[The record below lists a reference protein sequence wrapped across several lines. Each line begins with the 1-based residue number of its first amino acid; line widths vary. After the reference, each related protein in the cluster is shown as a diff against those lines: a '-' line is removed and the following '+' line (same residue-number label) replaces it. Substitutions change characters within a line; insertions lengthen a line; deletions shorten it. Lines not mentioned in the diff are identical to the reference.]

1 MGTHNSFR
9 LTLTAILLSIAL
21 GMNAEEV
28 TVTWTAS
35 EQGFSNGNS
44 IDGSEVSVDEKTSI
58 SFAKNDGNTAPA
70 YYTSGNAIRLYA
82 SNTMTVSGSGITKI
96 VLTFGTGDKGNE
108 IRTDCGEYSAD
119 GIWSGISDAV
129 TFSISGSSGHRRIE
143 SITISY
149 GTDDNP
155 ENPDTLLVIP
165 TVYSIQEFK
174 QLKEG
179 TVACL
184 YLADAMNARVI
195 YKSESEVYLRDKT
208 GAICLT
214 LDDTLYNPLPAH
226 NQHVAGYMTGRYETD
241 HGLPQFVAMDSTLT
255 EYMLFADQVSEPDTE
270 PESIDVEE
278 YGAYYADWVT
288 LSDMHVSYT
297 DTIVTLDNDDHYFT
311 LNNKF
316 GLDEDELYS
325 TPEDG
330 SIVNI
335 TGIAMPYDEE
345 EQIAPI
351 YIDPYQPI
359 EVVALPPKPV
369 LRGDVN
375 LDGKVDISDVVAVI
389 NIMAGTQSNYN
400 GDVNEDGKTDI
411 SDVVSIINIMAMGD
425 GSAETVGVSPRM
437 GITQEII
444 RSVEPAGAPDDFNFK
459 SMTIY
464 FVNGT
469 TLTLTIDQIESITY
483 IQDIGMKIHL
493 AGTGVCLD
501 FLYSQIVK
509 IEYVYEVEIP
519 EDNNVNANWKEFD
532 LSSSESGNLRY
543 AYRIEYPHLNSNQYS
558 SSNPNGNQI
567 VVKSTDD
574 FGITYS
580 LEWDNGLIANRWT
593 CYTLH
598 KGNLSKNV
606 GRKDAFKADPEVAN
620 SSQTGDYS
628 GSDFSRGH
636 LCPSA
641 DRLCS
646 REQNSQTFF
655 LTNMQPQWQSHN
667 GGLWARLE
675 SKVRDWAEKKVDNTY
690 LIDTLYIVKA
700 ATIGDVTLDGVTED
714 GVYNFKCNNRLLVP
728 KYFYMALLAYRKST
742 DTYEALGL
750 WTIHQDVNDSSTD
763 YGKYAITIDE
773 LERRT
778 GIDFFCNLPDDIEEK
793 VESGPIDY
801 SFWGLRKPQSTKPR
815 EAEYEGD
822 MALEILPTE

>member
-1 MGTHNSFR
+1 M
-9 LTLTAILLSIAL
+9 
-21 GMNAEEV
+21 
-28 TVTWTAS
+28 
-35 EQGFSNGNS
+35 
-44 IDGSEVSVDEKTSI
+44 
-58 SFAKNDGNTAPA
+58 
-70 YYTSGNAIRLYA
+70 
-82 SNTMTVSGSGITKI
+82 
-96 VLTFGTGDKGNE
+96 
-108 IRTDCGEYSAD
+108 
-119 GIWSGISDAV
+119 
-129 TFSISGSSGHRRIE
+129 
-143 SITISY
+143 
-149 GTDDNP
+149 
-155 ENPDTLLVIP
+155 
-165 TVYSIQEFK
+165 
-174 QLKEG
+174 
-179 TVACL
+179 ACL
-184 YLADAMNARVI
+184 YLADEMNARVI
-195 YKSESEVYLRDKT
+195 YKSDSEVSLRDKT

-214 LDDTLYNPLPAH
+214 LNDTLYNPLPVH

-241 HGLPQFVAMDSTLT
+241 HGLPLFVAMDSTET
-255 EYMLFADQVSEPDTE
+255 EYMLFADQVSEPDTK

-288 LSDMHVSYT
+288 LSDMHVSST
-297 DTIVTLDNDDHYFT
+297 GTVVTLDNDDHYFT

-316 GLDEDELYS
+316 GLGEDELYS

-330 SIVNI
+330 SVINI

-369 LRGDVN
+369 LKGDVN
-375 LDGKVDISDVVAVI
+375 LDGRVDISDVVAVI
-389 NIMAGTQSNYN
+389 NIMAGTISDYN

-425 GSAETVGVSPRM
+425 GSAETEGASPRTE
-437 GITQEII
+437 IIQEII

-464 FVNGT
+464 FVNGM

-501 FLYSQIVK
+501 FLYSQMIK
-509 IEYVYEVEIP
+509 IEYVYEEEVP

-532 LSSSESGNLRY
+532 LSSSVSGNLRY
-543 AYRIEYPHLNSNQYS
+543 AYRLEYPHLNSNQYNAN
-558 SSNPNGNQI
+558 SNPGGNQI

-574 FGITYS
+574 YGITFS

-598 KGNLSKNV
+598 DGNLYSNI
-606 GRKDAFKADPEVAN
+606 GRKDAFKADNEVAN
-620 SSQTGDYS
+620 SSQLGDYS
-628 GSDFSRGH
+628 GSSYSRGH

-655 LTNMQPQWQSHN
+655 LTNMQPQWQTHN

-675 SKVRDWAEKKVDNTY
+675 TKVRDWGEKTY
-690 LIDTLYIVKA
+690 IDTLYVVKA
-700 ATIGDVTLDGVTED
+700 ATIGDVILDDVQQP
-714 GVYNFKCNNRLLVP
+714 GVYDFKCNNRLLVP
-728 KYFYMALLAYRKST
+728 KYFYMALLAYHKAT
-742 DTYEALGL
+742 DDYQAIGI
-750 WTIHQDVNDSSTD
+750 WTIHQNSNDTNTD
-763 YGKYAITIDE
+763 YGRYTITIDE

-778 GIDFFCNLPDDIEEK
+778 GIDFFCNLPDDVEK
-793 VESGPIDY
+793 NVEMKIDY
-801 SFWGLRKPQSTKPR
+801 DFWGLWDPHNTKPR

-822 MALEILPTE
+822 MVLEILPTE

>member
-9 LTLTAILLSIAL
+9 LTLTAILLSITL
-21 GMNAEEV
+21 GVNAEEV
-28 TVTWTAS
+28 TVTWTAAT
-35 EQGFSNGNS
+35 QGFGNGSS
-44 IDGSEVSVDEKTSI
+44 IDGSEVTVDEKTSI
-58 SFAKNDGNTAPA
+58 RFAKNDGSTSPA

-82 SNTMTVSGSGITKI
+82 GNSMTVSGSGISKI
-96 VLTFGTGDKGNE
+96 VLTFATGDKDNE
-108 IRTDCGEYSAD
+108 VRTDCGEYSAD
-119 GIWSGISDAV
+119 GIWTGRSDTV
-129 TFSISGSSGHRRIE
+129 TFNIIGSSGHRRIE

-149 GTDDNP
+149 GTGDSP
-155 ENPDTLLVIP
+155 VNPDPPIEIP

-174 QLKEG
+174 LLEEG
-179 TVACL
+179 KVACL
-184 YLADAMNARVI
+184 YLADEMNARVI
-195 YKSESEVYLRDKT
+195 YKSDSEVYLRDKT

-241 HGLPQFVAMDSTLT
+241 HGLPLFVAMDSTLT
-255 EYMLFADQVSEPDTE
+255 EYMLFADQVSEPDTK

-288 LSDMHVSYT
+288 LSDMHVSYD

-311 LNNKF
+311 VNNRF
-316 GLDEDELYS
+316 GLGEDDLYS
-325 TPEDG
+325 TPADG
-330 SIVNI
+330 STINI

-351 YIDPYQPI
+351 YIDPYLPV
-359 EVVALPPKPV
+359 EVVAQPPKPV

-389 NIMAGTQSNYN
+389 NIMAGTPSNYN

-425 GSAETVGVSPRM
+425 GAAETEGVSPRM
-437 GITQEII
+437 EIIKEII

-464 FVNGT
+464 FVNGM

-501 FLYSQIVK
+501 FLYSQMIK
-509 IEYVYEVEIP
+509 IEYVYEQEVP

-532 LSSSESGNLRY
+532 LSSSVSGNLRY
-543 AYRIEYPHLNSNQYS
+543 AYRLEYPHLNSNQYNAK
-558 SSNPNGNQI
+558 SNPGGNQI

-574 FGITYS
+574 YGITYA

-598 KGNLSKNV
+598 NGNLYSNV
-606 GRKDAFKADPEVAN
+606 GRKDAFKADNEVAN
-620 SSQTGDYS
+620 SSQLGDYS
-628 GSDFSRGH
+628 GSSYSRGH

-655 LTNMQPQWQSHN
+655 LTNMQPQWQTHN

-675 SKVRDWAEKKVDNTY
+675 TKVRDWGESKW
-690 LIDTLYIVKA
+690 IDTLYVVKA
-700 ATIGDVTLDGVTED
+700 ATIGDVTLDGVTQD
-714 GVYNFKCNNRLLVP
+714 GVYSFKCNDRLPVP
-728 KYFYMALLAYRKST
+728 KYFYMALLAYHKAT
-742 DTYEALGL
+742 DEYEALGL
-750 WTIHQDVNDSSTD
+750 WTIHQNANDSNTR
-763 YGKYAITIDE
+763 YGDYAITIDE

-778 GIDFFCNLPDDIEEK
+778 GIDFFCNLPDDIENK
-793 VESGPIDY
+793 VESDPIDY
-801 SFWGLRKPQSTKPR
+801 EFWGISNPNYTKPR

-822 MALEILPTE
+822 MSLEILPTE